1 MRPEDLHLK
10 DLLEV
15 PKSLGPLGFAGQR
28 VLLVDA
34 LAQGLLR
41 RELIGS
47 VGERTARCILTR
59 FGYAHGWRT
68 AEGLERTFPW
78 DSPGDWRRAGGQIH
92 GLQGIVVVDPLPP
105 RKRGE
110 RKPEFGAT
118 WRHSYEAEQHRL
130 HLGPSKEP
138 VCWSLCGFA
147 SGYLSRAFGRQII
160 AVEEACAGRG
170 DAACRMIAD
179 SLDRWGDAV
188 EPHLAYYEKIDM
200 GGLRTLQAP
209 PLEGGPEPAAAPAVP
224 DLPPGVVARSEGM
237 LRAVETAIRVA
248 AVDTTVLVSGES
260 GVGKETLVRLVHRSS
275 PRRDGPFVAVNCGAV
290 AETLLESELF
300 GHAKGAFTGAE
311 RDRAGLFEEA
321 RGGTLF
327 LDEIGETSPSMQVK
341 LLRALQEREVRRV
354 GESRTRRVDVRVVAA
369 TNRDLRKEVKARR
382 FREDLYYRLRVF
394 EIGIPPLRDRREDIL
409 PLAREF
415 LSQVA
420 GRLQRGILGFTPMAA
435 DALVRYEW
443 PGNVRELAN
452 AVEHAVVL
460 CQGSRADLPDLPGE
474 IRSGLGVPVAVEG
487 SEVASLEAVERKYVL
502 DVLAMNR
509 GHRERTAKH
518 LGIGVATLY
527 RMLRR
532 FGVPA
537 KDGG

>member
-1 MRPEDLHLK
+1 MRPEDLTLT
-10 DLLEV
+10 DLLDV

-68 AEGLERTFPW
+68 AEGLERAFHW
-78 DSPGDWRRAGGQIH
+78 DSPGDWQRAGGRIH
-92 GLQGIVVVDPLPP
+92 GLQGIVVVHPLPP
-105 RKRGE
+105 RRRGE
-110 RKPEFGAT
+110 RKTEFGAT

-130 HLGPSKEP
+130 HLGPSKDP

-170 DAACRMIAD
+170 DTACRMIAD
-179 SLDRWGDAV
+179 SIDHWGDAV
-188 EPHLAYYEKIDM
+188 EPHLAYYDKIDVTE
-200 GGLRTLQAP
+200 LRT
-209 PLEGGPEPAAAPAVP
+209 AAAFPEEGRSTPPTAP
-224 DLPPGVVARSEGM
+224 TLPSLPPGIVARSEGM
-237 LRAVETAIRVA
+237 LRAVETALRVA

-260 GVGKETLVRLVHRSS
+260 GVGKETLVRLIHRSS
-275 PRRDGPFVAVNCGAV
+275 PRRDGPFVAINCGAV

-300 GHAKGAFTGAE
+300 GHARGAFTGAE

-327 LDEIGETSPSMQVK
+327 LDEIGETSPAMQVK
-341 LLRALQEREVRRV
+341 LLRALQEREIRRV
-354 GESRTRRVDVRVVAA
+354 GESRERKVDVRVVTA

-394 EIGIPPLRDRREDIL
+394 EIGIPPLRFRREDIL

-420 GRLQRGILGFTPMAA
+420 GRLQRGVLGFTPMAA
-435 DALVRYEW
+435 DALVRYDW
-443 PGNVRELAN
+443 PGNVREIAN

-460 CQGSRADLPDLPGE
+460 CQGSRVDLRDLPGE
-474 IRSGLGVPVAVEG
+474 VRSGLGVPVAAEG
-487 SEVASLEAVERKYVL
+487 SEVVPLEAVERKYVL
-502 DVLAMNR
+502 DVLARNG
-509 GHRERTAKH
+509 GHRERTARQ

-527 RMLRR
+527 RKLKA
-532 FGVPA
+532 FGLPTE
-537 KDGG
+537 